1 MEHEAASQN
10 ESDDVLVKQL
20 AIQLDKFFTQLNPV
34 DCKEALFTIQTCFR
48 NIDLHPHYEKYRQI
62 KLSNSKFYS
71 KVWQHPVGEEFM
83 KMSGWEVEDASIKLK
98 NNSSIK
104 TLLQLLKAKLDSS
117 FMKRDFRGVL
127 TIKQFE
133 ALTSAVLT
141 KDITETNELLQYC
154 GVSSAG
160 RVYCEDGSSMNL
172 LLAAITTH
180 QCNIAKLL
188 VKYYKVDPYAVD
200 PHAVDP
206 HSSNQKPCI
215 LQIFYQ
221 QPESFIIQF
230 LSSLYSINVCAK
242 FDGLTILQTAVST
255 NCLQVLSFLFTK
267 DCRISCLRYTDDE
280 RRTSLHLAYLYGNTE
295 MAALLLDNGAD
306 ETALDIYGKTPL
318 DYIDGDPKLIAHA
331 QHIQSTRK
339 IHSNPFS
346 IEYNYYIKLL
356 DHGFDTEQATILTMK
371 EFNWLQKEGPNPPQP
386 QVDQAIILKDL
397 AHYLITRP
405 ITS

>member
-1 MEHEAASQN
+1 M
-10 ESDDVLVKQL
+10 LVKQL
-20 AIQLDKFFTQLNPV
+20 TVQLDEFFTQLNPV

-48 NIDLHPHYEKYRQI
+48 NIDLYPHDEKYQQI
-62 KLSNSKFYS
+62 KLSNNKFYS
-71 KVWQHPVGEEFM
+71 KVWQQSVSEEFM

-104 TLLQLLKAKLDSS
+104 IVLQLLKAKLDSS
-117 FMKRDFRGVL
+117 FIKKDFQGVL

-133 ALTSAVLT
+133 ALTSAVLA
-141 KDITETNELLQYC
+141 KDITKTNLLLQYC
-154 GVSSAG
+154 GVSSVG
-160 RVYCEDGSSMNL
+160 RVYCEDGSSINL
-172 LLAAITTH
+172 LLAAVTTQ

-188 VKYYKVDPYAVD
+188 VKEYKVDPY
-200 PHAVDP
+200 AVDP

-230 LSSLYSINVCAK
+230 LSSLYCIDVCAK
-242 FDGLTILQTAVST
+242 VDGFTILHTAVST

-280 RRTSLHLAYLYGNTE
+280 RRTSLHLAYLYGNAE
-295 MAALLLDNGAD
+295 MAALLLGNGAD

-318 DYIDGDPKLIAHA
+318 DYVDGDPELIAYA

-346 IEYNYYIKLL
+346 EEYNYYIKLL
-356 DHGFDTEQATILTMK
+356 DHGIDPEQATILTMK

-386 QVDQAIILKDL
+386 QIDWAIILKDL
-397 AHYLITRP
+397 AHFLITRP